1 MTLQIRAI
9 TIIVSIEAYL
19 VMNDMNSFSKYQ
31 LELEKFLLSRGEHK
45 YTHEVL
51 LNVKYEGKGIQ
62 PLTFPDARVLFDFN
76 DNDSNRV
83 FVREL
88 AHAPNEYYED
98 FRPLFQSFEFDS
110 QQDCLI
116 IKGSGT
122 YGPYKVT
129 LF

>member
-9 TIIVSIEAYL
+9 TIIVSIEAYF

-62 PLTFPDARVLFDFN
+62 TLTFPDARVLFDFN

-110 QQDCLI
+110 QQGCLV
-116 IKGSGT
+116 IKGAGT

-129 LF
+129 IY